1 MKRKSEESKNIT
13 KTILFLVSNTRPLK
27 WHQTNLKHFYVE
39 LDFSLESYMVS
50 SQLFTILYSKFFWLY
65 LLLVNCLILKILSC
79 AENFTLL
86 KRKSVTIFFDP
97 LGLMIMF

>member
-50 SQLFTILYSKFFWLY
+50 SQLLQSYIQSFFGFIY
-65 LLLVNCLILKILSC
+65 CLLIV
-79 AENFTLL
+79 
-86 KRKSVTIFFDP
+86 
-97 LGLMIMF
+97 